1 MKFNLESARKYLEI
15 FYNTNVELANRNI
28 KYDNYALMLVGD
40 HGIGKTDLIKQFARE
55 RGVHAEIVR
64 LSQFDEIG
72 QLKGFPI
79 VTIKV
84 TKKFDDEVRTRVI
97 SEKQLSTYIEK
108 GWVPTTD
115 APVMS
120 DAAPDFINR
129 LKPYD
134 ILVFDDFS
142 RSLPFFN
149 NSVMEI
155 IKERK
160 FAGWELPV
168 GVSVFLSS
176 NPDNGEYDVRQLDGA
191 QQDRI
196 TPIEIEWNKE
206 IWVKYAEDLYEND
219 RRLIPDEYI
228 NFIYMNPE
236 VVSGHSVVSDK
247 NFTKSC
253 SIRRWTNF
261 FIQAN
266 LMYPNIKDNLTNI
279 TELGQIH
286 VGDLVYSF
294 VTFINSN
301 YHKIISSEDIIN
313 IASFDEVKNKIQE
326 SIDLNTN
333 SNMIKN
339 VITFRLSNYIDRM
352 ISNDIKITS
361 EVKKRLIEICN
372 CDLFEKDNKLVILK
386 NLSKDY
392 RFKDVIIKSSSNM
405 LSMD

>member
-1 MKFNLESARKYLEI
+1 MKFNLEKAKKYLEI
-15 FYNTNVELANRNI
+15 FYNTNSELAKNNI
-28 KYDNYALMLVGD
+28 NYDNYALMLVGE
-40 HGIGKTDLIKQFARE
+40 HGIGKTDIIKQFAKE
-55 RGVHAEIVR
+55 KGIHAEIVR

-79 VTIKV
+79 VTVKV
-84 TKKFDDEVRTRVI
+84 TKKFNDEVKTRVI
-97 SEKQLSTYIEK
+97 SEKQLGTYIEK
-108 GWVPTTD
+108 GWVPTSD

-120 DAAPDFINR
+120 DAAPDFISR

-160 FAGWELPV
+160 FSGWELPV

-206 IWVKYAEDLYEND
+206 IWVKYAENLYQNGK
-219 RRLIPDEYI
+219 RVIPDEFI

-236 VVSGHSVVSDK
+236 VVTGHDSVKDK
-247 NFTKSC
+247 KFDKAC
-253 SIRRWTNF
+253 SIRKWTNF
-261 FIQAN
+261 FVQSN
-266 LMYPNIKDNLTNI
+266 LVYPDIKNNLQNI
-279 TELGQIH
+279 TELGQLH
-286 VGDLVYSF
+286 VGDLVHHF
-294 VTFINSN
+294 ITFINNN
-301 YHKIISSEDIIN
+301 YDKIISSEEIVNTPSFETVKTKII
-313 IASFDEVKNKIQE
+313 E
-326 SIDLNTN
+326 SINLNTN
-333 SNMIKN
+333 TNMIKN
-339 VITFRLSNYIDRM
+339 VITFRLNNYIDRL
-352 ISNDIKITS
+352 IKNELKITP
-361 EVKKRLIEICN
+361 ELKTRFVEICN
-372 CDLFEKDNKLVILK
+372 CDLFEKDNKLMILK
-386 NLSKDY
+386 KLSNDY

-405 LSMD
+405 LSIE